1 MLIFQRES
9 MKILSGWVK
18 VIITFI
24 LAVVLGFNVW
34 GGQAWAIGEFSNTC
48 TDITVSSGTD
58 MASLG
63 KAILSANCEKMN
75 GSYQQTTLELN
86 LYLKNNREG
95 ILSWKQENL
104 GQQALINCY
113 DLTVSDQ
120 GVLQG
125 ICFNL
130 SKKMSSDVET
140 SINLNEHIANID
152 GNLKYE

>member
-1 MLIFQRES
+1 

-18 VIITFI
+18 VIITFV

-86 LYLKNNREG
+86 PYLENNRQG
-95 ILSWKQENL
+95 ILSWKEAKKL
-104 GQQALINCY
+104 GQQGLINCY

-120 GVLQG
+120 GVLEG

-130 SKKMSSDVET
+130 SSKTSSDVET

-152 GNLKYE
+152 GSLKYE